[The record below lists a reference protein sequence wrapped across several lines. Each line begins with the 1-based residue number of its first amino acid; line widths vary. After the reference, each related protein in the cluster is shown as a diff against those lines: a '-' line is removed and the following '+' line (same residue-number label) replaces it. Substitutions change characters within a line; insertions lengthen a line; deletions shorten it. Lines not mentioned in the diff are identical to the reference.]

1 MTAIW
6 SNPELIRNVRA
17 QLRPAKVVA
26 TACICAALS
35 IVIGYASSHQNDRQL
50 ATGPAGWGI
59 QVLQITF
66 WLQALMLAAGGGI
79 TCINSIHREKEQNTF
94 DYQRV
99 TRMTPLELALGK
111 LFGAPVFSYFVF
123 LCLMPLALF
132 GAVMGKRPALTV
144 LAAYAVLLVASLAV
158 HTLALLISLLT
169 IRGSHTAAILVL
181 IAILAAS
188 FSPAT
193 PSPYFRAHSFGP
205 FYAAEVVQ
213 WGPWE
218 PAGTEYDYG
227 SNRRAPLWEED
238 IFFGQR
244 VHHVPLLLVIDLL
257 FAGWFLLALVRN
269 IKRDPN
275 YYEIYSPL
283 QALVFAMFLNLVF
296 AAFYQWGDA
305 GFSFG
310 SRSPAESQSSVF
322 ALNIVVFFCLGLA
335 AIRNRERVRRILR
348 TRESGSPGLL
358 DLTWPAP
365 FMVAG
370 TVAASLIIV
379 GGMAWGH
386 SGNPDLDLNFAIFRA
401 LFFVAWIARDVQ
413 FVQWMSLR
421 RAKHPLVMGA
431 LFLIIFYTCAIIML
445 ASLGVLSRPDRTA
458 FSAFFVPSG
467 AFELDHSKW
476 ILRPAIWA
484 AAFLAQWLMTAFF
497 IGLQKKT
504 IDELNSPAAAPA
516 ATPLP
521 AQT

>member
-1 MTAIW
+1 MTALW
-6 SNPELIRNVRA
+6 SNPEFIRNGRA

-35 IVIGYASSHQNDRQL
+35 IVIGYATSHQNDRQL
-50 ATGPAGWGI
+50 ATGPAGWGL
-59 QVLQITF
+59 QVLEITF

-79 TCINSIHREKEQNTF
+79 ACINSIHREKEQNTF

-99 TRMTPLELALGK
+99 TRVSPLELALGK
-111 LFGAPVFSYFVF
+111 LFGAPVFTYFVF

-158 HTLALLISLLT
+158 HMLALLISLLT

-188 FSPAT
+188 FSNNN
-193 PSPYFRAHSFGP
+193 PSPYFRAQPFGP
-205 FYAAEVVQ
+205 FYAAQVVQ
-213 WGPWE
+213 SGEWQPV
-218 PAGTEYDYG
+218 GTELG
-227 SNRRAPLWEED
+227 IRQEPLWEED
-238 IFFGQR
+238 TFFGQR
-244 VHHVPLLLVIDLL
+244 VHHVPMLLVMDLM
-257 FAGWFLLALVRN
+257 FAAWFLLALVRN

-283 QALVFAMFLNLVF
+283 ESLGFAIFLNVVF
-296 AAFYQWGDA
+296 AAFYWWGY
-305 GFSFG
+305 
-310 SRSPAESQSSVF
+310 RTPIESQGTVTM
-322 ALNIVVFFCLGLA
+322 LNLVVFFCLGLA

-348 TRESGSPGLL
+348 TRESGRPGLQ

-365 FMVAG
+365 LMIAG
-370 TVAASLIIV
+370 TVAASVIV
-379 GGMAWGH
+379 VAGVAWGH
-386 SGNPDLDLNFAIFRA
+386 SSNPEWDLNFAVFRA
-401 LFFVAWIARDVQ
+401 LFFVAWITRDMQ
-413 FVQWMSLR
+413 FLQWMSLR
-421 RAKHPLVMGA
+421 RSKHPLVMGA
-431 LFLIIFYTCAIIML
+431 LFLIIFYTCVMIMM
-445 ASLGVLSRPDRTA
+445 ASLGIFTRPDRTA
-458 FSAFFVPSG
+458 LSAFFIPSG

-484 AAFLAQWLMTAFF
+484 AAFVAQWFLTALF

-504 IDELNSPAAAPA
+504 LDELSSPSTAPS
-516 ATPLP
+516 ATPVI

>member
-1 MTAIW
+1 MTALW
-6 SNPELIRNVRA
+6 SNPEFLRNVRA

-50 ATGPAGWGI
+50 ATGPAGWGM
-59 QVLQITF
+59 QVLEIAF

-79 TCINSIHREKEQNTF
+79 ACINSIHREKEQNTF

-111 LFGAPVFSYFVF
+111 LLGAPVFTYFVF

-181 IAILAAS
+181 LVILAGS
-188 FSPAT
+188 FSNEN
-193 PSPYFRAHSFGP
+193 PSPYFRAHPFGP
-205 FYAAEVVQ
+205 FYAAQVVQ
-213 WGPWE
+213 WGEWE
-218 PAGTEYDYG
+218 PAGTAYEAG
-227 SNRRAPLWEED
+227 RREPLWEED
-238 IFFGQR
+238 IFFRQR
-244 VHHVPLLLVIDLL
+244 VHHVPMLLLIDLM
-257 FAGWFLLALVRN
+257 FAAWFLLALVRN

-283 QALVFAMFLNLVF
+283 ESLGLAIFLNVVF
-296 AAFYQWGDA
+296 AAFYWWGN
-305 GFSFG
+305 
-310 SRSPAESQSSVF
+310 RTPIESQATVLM
-322 ALNIVVFFCLGLA
+322 LNIVVFFCLGLA

-348 TRESGSPGLL
+348 TRESGGANWL

-370 TVAASLIIV
+370 TAAASLVILAGV
-379 GGMAWGH
+379 AWGH
-386 SGNPDLDLNFAIFRA
+386 SANPELDMNFAVFRA
-401 LFFVAWIARDVQ
+401 LFFVAWITRDLQ
-413 FVQWMSLR
+413 FLQWMNLR
-421 RAKHPLVMGA
+421 RARHPLVMGA
-431 LFLIIFYTCAIIML
+431 LFLIIFYTCVMILMAP
-445 ASLGVLSRPDRTA
+445 LGIFTKPDRTA
-458 FSAFFVPSG
+458 FSAFFIPSG
-467 AFELDHSKW
+467 AFELDHAKW
-476 ILRPAIWA
+476 ILRPAVWG
-484 AAFLAQWLMTAFF
+484 AAFVAQWLLVALF

-504 IDELNSPAAAPA
+504 IDELNSSAAAPA
-516 ATPLP
+516 APPIP